1 MPLTKSAG
9 FAALALVAALGLAAC
24 SEGAEERTPQ
34 EAAEAA
40 EPQNTEF
47 TGDIGAATQEAVSD
61 TNAAAS
67 EAAAAGTTSA
77 PAASDAAP
85 AAPATEQ

>member
-1 MPLTKSAG
+1 MTKTAG
-9 FAALALVAALGLAAC
+9 FAALALAAALGLTAC
-24 SEGAEERTPQ
+24 SEEAEERTPQ

-67 EAAAAGTTSA
+67 EAAEAGTAPA
-77 PAASDAAP
+77 PAAGDTT
-85 AAPATEQ
+85 PATEQ

>member
-1 MPLTKSAG
+1 MSKTAG
-9 FAALALVAALGLAAC
+9 FAALALAAAMVLAAC
-24 SEGAEERTPQ
+24 SEETEERTPQ

-67 EAAAAGTTSA
+67 EAAVAGTTSA

-85 AAPATEQ
+85 ATEQ

>member
-1 MPLTKSAG
+1 MTKTAG
-9 FAALALVAALGLAAC
+9 FAALALAAALGLTAC
-24 SEGAEERTPQ
+24 SEEAEQRTPQ
-34 EAAEAA
+34 ETAEAA

-47 TGDIGAATQEAVSD
+47 SGDIGAATQEAVSD

-67 EAAAAGTTSA
+67 EAAAASDMPA
-77 PAASDAAP
+77 PAAGDTPP